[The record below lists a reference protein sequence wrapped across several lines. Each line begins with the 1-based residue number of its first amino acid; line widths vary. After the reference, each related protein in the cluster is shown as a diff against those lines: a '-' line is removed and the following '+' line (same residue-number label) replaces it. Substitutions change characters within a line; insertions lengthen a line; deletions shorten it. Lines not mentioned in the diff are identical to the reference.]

1 MNVEK
6 LFKNLI
12 LLSLILLIF
21 SFVYGMFLG
30 ATDTSLADEP
40 MYIIDYIML
49 IFIVVAFI
57 NLYQLYKFKPIGK
70 QLYVLLFILS
80 FVLIPFLPLS
90 YFESSKIAYFLDSSL
105 AMISSAILVLLYY
118 SEISEKFK

>member
-1 MNVEK
+1 MNIEK

-12 LLSLILLIF
+12 LLSLILSVF
-21 SFVYGMFLG
+21 SFVYYFFLG
-30 ATDTSLADEP
+30 SNDTSLADEP
-40 MYIIDYIML
+40 FYIIDYISL
-49 IFIVVAFI
+49 IFIVVFFI

-80 FVLIPFLPLS
+80 FVLIPFLPPS
-90 YFESSKIAYFLDSSL
+90 YFGSSKIDFFLDSSL
-105 AMISSAILVLLYY
+105 GMISGAILVLLYY

>member
-21 SFVYGMFLG
+21 TFVYGMFLG

-40 MYIIDYIML
+40 MYIIDYILL

-70 QLYVLLFILS
+70 QLYVLLFILG
-80 FVLIPFLPLS
+80 FVLIPFLPLR
-90 YFESSKIAYFLDSSL
+90 YFEYSKIAYFLDSSF

>member
-1 MNVEK
+1 M
-6 LFKNLI
+6 
-12 LLSLILLIF
+12 
-21 SFVYGMFLG
+21 YGMFLG
-30 ATDTSLADEP
+30 LTDTSLADEP

-57 NLYQLYKFKPIGK
+57 NLYLLYKFKPIGK